1 MRRYAL
7 PALVLFFFTLC
18 PNPGAYALTDDFLR
32 ERERADEYAE
42 ENEASP
48 PPSARQE
55 EDGFASVEWDVLV
68 PRDWRPESPF
78 AAFNLDEME
87 DNDPRLD
94 KAMETF
100 RKLWDE
106 APVERSLD
114 GKSIR
119 IAGFIVPLDFAE
131 QDVAEFLLVPYF
143 GACIHVPPPPANQI
157 IHVVLRTPA
166 RYVHPM
172 DPVWVYGTLGID
184 GSDTEMGKAG
194 YTMAAVKVERYTLPP
209 EEYKE

>member
-1 MRRYAL
+1 MMRYAL
-7 PALVLFFFTLC
+7 PTLVLFFLALC
-18 PNPGAYALTDDFLR
+18 PGPGAYALTDDFP
-32 ERERADEYAE
+32 RERARAE
-42 ENEASP
+42 ENAASP
-48 PPSARQE
+48 PPSGQG
-55 EDGFASVEWDVLV
+55 EDGFTPVEWDVLI
-68 PRDWRPESPF
+68 PGDWRPESPF

-94 KAMETF
+94 KAVEIF
-100 RKLWDE
+100 KKLWDE
-106 APVERSLD
+106 APVETSLN

-119 IAGFIVPLDFAE
+119 IAGFIVPLDFAD

-157 IHVVLRTPA
+157 IHVVLQTPA

-172 DPVWVYGTLGID
+172 DPVWVYGTLGIE

-194 YTMAAVKVERYTLPP
+194 YTMAAVKLERYTLPP
-209 EEYKE
+209 EGYEE